1 MKSPF
6 KRGFRKILN
15 ALSQNRPILPFRS
28 GEANNELSA
37 TPSLPARAYA
47 LSVQMIEFRKT
58 IMSPSFYYRRQIIEI
73 FECDD
78 TFLDKLEAEDLVHS
92 VEDESE
98 QERVFPPDQVE
109 RIRIINN
116 LMREL
121 DVNLA
126 GVEVILAMRENMIR
140 MQRQFDEILEMLVQE
155 LKGRIPG

>member
-1 MKSPF
+1 MRCLQFP
-6 KRGFRKILN
+6 R
-15 ALSQNRPILPFRS
+15 FRS
-28 GEANNELSA
+28 GL
-37 TPSLPARAYA
+37 A
-47 LSVQMIEFRKT
+47 LSVKMLEFRKT
-58 IMSPSFYYRRQIIEI
+58 IMRPSFYYRRQIIEI

-140 MQRQFDEILEMLVQE
+140 MQRQFDEILEILVQE

>member
-1 MKSPF
+1 MNYLQLP
-6 KRGFRKILN
+6 RC
-15 ALSQNRPILPFRS
+15 RPGL
-28 GEANNELSA
+28 
-37 TPSLPARAYA
+37 T

>member
-1 MKSPF
+1 MNYLQLPLC
-6 KRGFRKILN
+6 RPGL
-15 ALSQNRPILPFRS
+15 AL
-28 GEANNELSA
+28 A
-37 TPSLPARAYA
+37 
-47 LSVQMIEFRKT
+47 VQMIEFRKT
-58 IMSPSFYYRRQIIEI
+58 IMTSNFYYRRQIIEI

-116 LMREL
+116 LVREL

-140 MQRQFDEILEMLVQE
+140 MQRQFDEILEILVQE

>member
-1 MKSPF
+1 MNYLQLP
-6 KRGFRKILN
+6 RC
-15 ALSQNRPILPFRS
+15 RPGL
-28 GEANNELSA
+28 
-37 TPSLPARAYA
+37 A

-58 IMSPSFYYRRQIIEI
+58 TMAPSFYYRRQIIEI
-73 FECDD
+73 FECDN
-78 TFLDKLEAEDLVHS
+78 TFLDTLEAEDLVHS

-116 LMREL
+116 LVRDLE
-121 DVNLA
+121 VNLA

-140 MQRQFDEILEMLVQE
+140 MQRQFDEILEILVQE

>member
-1 MKSPF
+1 M
-6 KRGFRKILN
+6 RYLQLLRCRLGL
-15 ALSQNRPILPFRS
+15 
-28 GEANNELSA
+28 
-37 TPSLPARAYA
+37 A

-58 IMSPSFYYRRQIIEI
+58 IMAPNFYYRRQVIEI

-116 LMREL
+116 LVREL

-140 MQRQFDEILEMLVQE
+140 MQRQFDEILEILCT
-155 LKGRIPG
+155 RIKRKNPRIRREDCGSAGLRSSTI